1 MPNNLLGL
9 EYLKLFTCME
19 VLSGHL
25 LFSGKDPDT
34 MIRMYLPDSTVLP
47 APFVA
52 ELIRSGGHFSEEL
65 LAQLPHGT
73 LYILRRSSTCDR
85 RCLFSSSIRKL
96 RRLSLTDE
104 PLSQYRRDLR
114 GSGKPDLWRAGSV
127 YRIFCIYGSYENP
140 QSDQNCH
147 QSGTAPYSTG
157 YTSTAACLHVP
168 RSWIPKGLRAVLTA
182 LSEQGT
188 LPVVTSL
195 TRSPLDRTS
204 LYPDQLYESVR
215 SILQQTPTRMNFA
228 ENAGRMTTGGTT
240 LKNFIWNRFTRFV
253 DAISQAHTF
262 HAHFSL
268 LFTIGAMTFATAL
281 SLFFHQITPTG
292 SANIA
297 LIYILT
303 IIMISYHTDKYRY
316 GIISGIISVFFI
328 NYMFTYP
335 FGQFSFSTA
344 GYPFT
349 FAVMYFISILSSAT
363 VFRMKDQAQKIN
375 ETEKLLAEAEK
386 EKLRANL
393 LRAVSHD
400 LRTPLT
406 SMIGAS
412 SSYLENET
420 TLSSPEKRDLVS
432 HIYEDA
438 NWLLHMVENLL
449 SVTRITDGI
458 SNTLKE
464 TPEVAEEVLFDAV
477 STIRKRYPDYQIQVS
492 VPGDFYVVPM
502 DPLLIKQVIIN
513 LLENAYFHA
522 RSEQPVQ
529 CYLTGDDAQI
539 QVHIRDHGNGIAP
552 DRLKSIF
559 DAAPS
564 APSSAADTKRGM
576 GIGLSICKAIITA
589 HNGEIHAINHADG
602 AEFFFNLPKEA
613 ISHESEHSDSG
624 HRR

>member
-1 MPNNLLGL
+1 
-9 EYLKLFTCME
+9 
-19 VLSGHL
+19 
-25 LFSGKDPDT
+25 
-34 MIRMYLPDSTVLP
+34 
-47 APFVA
+47 
-52 ELIRSGGHFSEEL
+52 
-65 LAQLPHGT
+65 
-73 LYILRRSSTCDR
+73 
-85 RCLFSSSIRKL
+85 
-96 RRLSLTDE
+96 
-104 PLSQYRRDLR
+104 
-114 GSGKPDLWRAGSV
+114 
-127 YRIFCIYGSYENP
+127 
-140 QSDQNCH
+140 
-147 QSGTAPYSTG
+147 
-157 YTSTAACLHVP
+157 
-168 RSWIPKGLRAVLTA
+168 
-182 LSEQGT
+182 
-188 LPVVTSL
+188 
-195 TRSPLDRTS
+195 
-204 LYPDQLYESVR
+204 
-215 SILQQTPTRMNFA
+215 
-228 ENAGRMTTGGTT
+228 MTTGGTT
-240 LKNFIWNRFTRFV
+240 LKKFIWNRFTRFV

-412 SSYLENET
+412 SSYLENES

>member
-1 MPNNLLGL
+1 MKN
-9 EYLKLFTCME
+9 YIWKLFT
-19 VLSGHL
+19 
-25 LFSGKDPDT
+25 D
-34 MIRMYLPDSTVLP
+34 
-47 APFVA
+47 FV
-52 ELIRSGGHFSEEL
+52 E
-65 LAQLPHGT
+65 
-73 LYILRRSSTCDR
+73 
-85 RCLFSSSIRKL
+85 
-96 RRLSLTDE
+96 
-104 PLSQYRRDLR
+104 
-114 GSGKPDLWRAGSV
+114 
-127 YRIFCIYGSYENP
+127 RIS
-140 QSDQNCH
+140 
-147 QSGTAPYSTG
+147 
-157 YTSTAACLHVP
+157 
-168 RSWIPKGLRAVLTA
+168 
-182 LSEQGT
+182 
-188 LPVVTSL
+188 
-195 TRSPLDRTS
+195 RT
-204 LYPDQLYESVR
+204 
-215 SILQQTPTRMNFA
+215 
-228 ENAGRMTTGGTT
+228 
-240 LKNFIWNRFTRFV
+240 
-253 DAISQAHTF
+253 HTF

-268 LFTIGAMTFATAL
+268 LFTIWAMALATGI
-281 SLFFHQITPTG
+281 SSIYHHVNPTG
-292 SANIA
+292 SANVA

-303 IIMISYHTDKYRY
+303 IIIISYHTDKYRY
-316 GIISGIISVFFI
+316 GIISGIISVFFV
-328 NYMFTYP
+328 NYQFTYP
-335 FGQFSFSTA
+335 FGQFSFAVS

-349 FAVMYFISILSSAT
+349 FMVMYFISILTSAT
-363 VFRMKDQAQKIN
+363 TFRMKDQARKIN
-375 ETEKLLAEAEK
+375 EAEKFLAEAEK

-412 SSYLENET
+412 SSYLENEAA
-420 TLSSPEKRDLVS
+420 LPPKEKRELVS
-432 HIYEDA
+432 EIYEDA

-529 CYLTGDDAQI
+529 CYLTGDDTQI

-564 APSSAADTKRGM
+564 APSSAADTRRGM